1 MPRTAPPGHSSNRD
15 DELVTEEQVF
25 AFARNTIRSVWALE
39 LLLLLRKD
47 RGRAW
52 AVDELV
58 RELRSS
64 EAVTLPCLDVL
75 KSAGLVAG
83 EAGRFRY
90 APASEELDAVSG
102 ELAKTYAARPM
113 ALAKAIMRTPNEKLT
128 IFADAFKLKGD
139 E

>member
-1 MPRTAPPGHSSNRD
+1 
-15 DELVTEEQVF
+15 VTEEEVF

-47 RGRAW
+47 RGRDW
-52 AVDELV
+52 TVDELV

-75 KSAGLVAG
+75 KSAGLVSG
-83 EAGRFRY
+83 EAGGRFRY
-90 APASEELDAVSG
+90 AAASEDLDAVSG
-102 ELAKTYAARPM
+102 ELAKIYAAKPM
-113 ALAKAIMRTPNEKLT
+113 ALAKAIMRAPNEKLT
-128 IFADAFKLKGD
+128 IFSDAFKLKGD